1 MAHDT
6 STAVLAIKAD
16 ADITINGEDVFENI
30 IWNDGNPT
38 NITAQQIIDK
48 QAELAQ
54 AETDATAQKIT
65 DKANAKAKLIAGEA
79 LTQAEA
85 DTIVL

>member
-16 ADITINGEDVFENI
+16 ADITINGEDAFENI
-30 IWNDGNPT
+30 TWNDSNPT

-54 AETDATAQKIT
+54 AETDAVAQEAT
-65 DKANAKAKLIAGEA
+65 DKASAVSKLEA
-79 LTQAEA
+79 LGLSSSEIDA
-85 DTIVL
+85 LKN